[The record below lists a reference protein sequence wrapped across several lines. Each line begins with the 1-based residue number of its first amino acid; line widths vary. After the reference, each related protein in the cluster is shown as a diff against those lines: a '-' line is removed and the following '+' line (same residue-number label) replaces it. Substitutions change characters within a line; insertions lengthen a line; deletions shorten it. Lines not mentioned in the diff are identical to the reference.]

1 MAKAKK
7 EKAQDLGD
15 KDILKE
21 YGDVLHDPSSIIDR
35 PLEIISIGPKL
46 DIALGGGVPEGSLF
60 IMTGPEKV
68 GKTVTALTFCAN
80 AQKNHD
86 RKVYYANIEG
96 RLRKRDLNGIS
107 GLGLKPEEMQIIS
120 STEGNILSA
129 EKYLSIIDNIVH
141 TKPGSVAVVDSFSA
155 LSSEAELTGD
165 LADHQVMSVQK
176 ILAKFCRRISNALP
190 INRVTV
196 VGITHLMANLQR
208 FGRGK
213 AKIEKSG
220 GALKYQV
227 DVKLHASHSQPLM
240 QGDTQIGQTV
250 HWQITTSA
258 IGPPGQKVESHIRY
272 GKGIWKEM
280 ELTDLLLDFGLVSK
294 SGSWINLPDGEKVQ
308 GKVKLAAYLEE
319 NPDEYKKFEQQVFE
333 MVGIDNGNKI

>member
-1 MAKAKK
+1 MS
-7 EKAQDLGD
+7 
-15 KDILKE
+15 KDIIKE
-21 YGDVLHDPSSIIDR
+21 YGNVLHDPASITER
-35 PLEIISIGPKL
+35 PLEVLSVGPKL

-80 AQKNHD
+80 AQKHYE

-96 RLRKRDLNGIS
+96 RLKKRDLQGITDLS
-107 GLGLKPEEMQIIS
+107 LDAEKMQIIG

-141 TKPGSVAVVDSFSA
+141 TQPGSLAIVDSFSA
-155 LSSEAELTGD
+155 LSSESELTGD
-165 LADHQVMSVQK
+165 LSDMQVMSVQQV
-176 ILAKFCRRISNALP
+176 LAKFCRRISNVLP

-213 AKIEKSG
+213 TKVEKSG
-220 GALKYQV
+220 SALKYQV
-227 DVKLHASHSQPLM
+227 DVKLHASHSTALM

-280 ELTDLLLDFGLVSK
+280 EMADLMIDFGLISK
-294 SGSWINLPDGEKVQ
+294 AGAWLKLPNGEKIQ
-308 GKVKLAAYLEE
+308 GKVNLAKYLEE
-319 NPDEYKKFEQQVFE
+319 NPEEYNNFRKEVFE
-333 MVGIDNGNKI
+333 MVGIDYEN

>member
-1 MAKAKK
+1 MS
-7 EKAQDLGD
+7 
-15 KDILKE
+15 KDIIKE
-21 YGDVLHDPSSIIDR
+21 YGNVLHDPASITER
-35 PLEIISIGPKL
+35 PLEVLSVGPKL

-80 AQKNHD
+80 AQKHYE

-96 RLRKRDLNGIS
+96 RLKKRDLQGITDLS
-107 GLGLKPEEMQIIS
+107 LDAEKMQIIG

-141 TKPGSVAVVDSFSA
+141 TQPGSLAIVDSFSA
-155 LSSEAELTGD
+155 LSSESELTGD
-165 LADHQVMSVQK
+165 LSDMQVMSVQK
-176 ILAKFCRRISNALP
+176 VLAKFCRRISNVLP

-213 AKIEKSG
+213 AKVEKSG
-220 GALKYQV
+220 SALKYQV
-227 DVKLHASHSQPLM
+227 DVKLHASHSTALM

-280 ELTDLLLDFGLVSK
+280 EMADLMIDFGLISK
-294 SGSWINLPDGEKVQ
+294 AGAWLKLPNGEKIQ
-308 GKVKLAAYLEE
+308 GKVNLAKYLEE
-319 NPDEYKKFEQQVFE
+319 NPEEYNNFRKEVFE
-333 MVGIDNGNKI
+333 MVGIDYEN

>member
-1 MAKAKK
+1 MT
-7 EKAQDLGD
+7 
-15 KDILKE
+15 KDIIKE
-21 YGDVLHDPSSIIDR
+21 YGNVLHDPASITEKD
-35 PLEIISIGPKL
+35 LNVLSVSPKL

-68 GKTVTALTFCAN
+68 GKTVTALAFCSN
-80 AQKNHD
+80 AQRQYE
-86 RKVYYANIEG
+86 RKIYYANIEG
-96 RLRKRDLNGIS
+96 RLRKRDLEGIY
-107 GLGLKPEEMQIIS
+107 GLNIDPECMQIIG

-141 TKPGSVAVVDSFSA
+141 TQPGSLAVVDSFSA

-165 LADHQVMSVQK
+165 LADVQVMSVQK

-196 VGITHLMANLQR
+196 IGITHLMANIQK

-220 GALKYQV
+220 SALKYQV
-227 DVKLHASHSQPLM
+227 DVKLHATHSQPLM

-250 HWQITTSA
+250 HWQVMTSA

-272 GKGIWKEM
+272 GRGIWKEL
-280 ELTDLLLDFGLVSK
+280 ELADLMIDFGLVSK
-294 SGSWINLPDGEKVQ
+294 SGAWLKLPNDEKVH
-308 GKVKLAAYLEE
+308 GKANLAKYLEE
-319 NPDEYKKFEQQVFE
+319 NPKEYEDFKGKVFS
-333 MVGIDNGNKI
+333 MVGLTNED

>member
-1 MAKAKK
+1 MN
-7 EKAQDLGD
+7 
-15 KDILKE
+15 KDIIKE
-21 YGDVLHDPSSIIDR
+21 YGNVLHDPASITER
-35 PLEIISIGPKL
+35 PLEVLSVGPKL

-80 AQKNHD
+80 AQKHYE

-96 RLRKRDLNGIS
+96 RLKKRDLQGITDLS
-107 GLGLKPEEMQIIS
+107 LDAEKMQIIG

-141 TKPGSVAVVDSFSA
+141 TQPGSLAIVDSFSA
-155 LSSEAELTGD
+155 LSSESEFPGVLS
-165 LADHQVMSVQK
+165 HMQVMSVQK
-176 ILAKFCRRISNALP
+176 VLAKFCRRISNVLP

-213 AKIEKSG
+213 TKVEKSG
-220 GALKYQV
+220 SALKYQV
-227 DVKLHASHSQPLM
+227 DVKLHASHSTALM

-280 ELTDLLLDFGLVSK
+280 EMADLMIDFGLISK
-294 SGSWINLPDGEKVQ
+294 AGAWLKLPNGEKIQ
-308 GKVKLAAYLEE
+308 GKVNLAKYLEE
-319 NPDEYKKFEQQVFE
+319 NPEEYNNFRKEVFE
-333 MVGIDNGNKI
+333 MVGIDYEN

>member
-1 MAKAKK
+1 MS
-7 EKAQDLGD
+7 
-15 KDILKE
+15 KDIIKE
-21 YGDVLHDPSSIIDR
+21 YGNVLHDPASITER
-35 PLEIISIGPKL
+35 PLEVLSVGPKL

-80 AQKNHD
+80 AQKHYE

-96 RLRKRDLNGIS
+96 RLKKRDLQGITDLS
-107 GLGLKPEEMQIIS
+107 LDAEKMQIIG

-141 TKPGSVAVVDSFSA
+141 TQPGSLAIVDSFSA
-155 LSSEAELTGD
+155 LSSESELTGD
-165 LADHQVMSVQK
+165 LSDMQVMSVQK
-176 ILAKFCRRISNALP
+176 VLAKFCRRISNVLP

-213 AKIEKSG
+213 TKVEKSG
-220 GALKYQV
+220 SALKYQV
-227 DVKLHASHSQPLM
+227 DVKLHASHSTALM

-280 ELTDLLLDFGLVSK
+280 EMADLMIDFGLISK
-294 SGSWINLPDGEKVQ
+294 AGAWLKMPNGEKIQ
-308 GKVKLAAYLEE
+308 GKVNLAKYLEE
-319 NPDEYKKFEQQVFE
+319 NPEEYNNFRKEVFE
-333 MVGIDNGNKI
+333 MVGIDYEN

>member
-1 MAKAKK
+1 M
-7 EKAQDLGD
+7 
-15 KDILKE
+15 
-21 YGDVLHDPSSIIDR
+21 
-35 PLEIISIGPKL
+35 
-46 DIALGGGVPEGSLF
+46 PEGSLF

-80 AQKNHD
+80 AQKHYE

-96 RLRKRDLNGIS
+96 RLKKRDLQGITDLS
-107 GLGLKPEEMQIIS
+107 LDAEKMQIIG

-141 TKPGSVAVVDSFSA
+141 TQPGSLAIVDSFSA
-155 LSSEAELTGD
+155 LSSESELTGD
-165 LADHQVMSVQK
+165 LSDMQVMSVQK
-176 ILAKFCRRISNALP
+176 VLAKFCRRISNVLP

-213 AKIEKSG
+213 TKVEKSG
-220 GALKYQV
+220 SALKYQV
-227 DVKLHASHSQPLM
+227 DVKLHASHSTALM

-280 ELTDLLLDFGLVSK
+280 EMADLMIDFGLISK
-294 SGSWINLPDGEKVQ
+294 AGAWLKLPNGEKIQ
-308 GKVKLAAYLEE
+308 GKVNLAKYLEE
-319 NPDEYKKFEQQVFE
+319 NPEEYNNFRKEVFE
-333 MVGIDNGNKI
+333 MVGIDYEN

>member
-1 MAKAKK
+1 MN
-7 EKAQDLGD
+7 Q
-15 KDILKE
+15 DILKE
-21 YGDVLHDPSSIIDR
+21 YGDVLHDPATITDR
-35 PLEIISIGPKL
+35 PLEVISVGPKL

-80 AQKNHD
+80 AQKHYE
-86 RKVYYANIEG
+86 RSVYYANIEG
-96 RLRKRDLNGIS
+96 RLKKRDLEGITDLS
-107 GLGLKPEEMQIIS
+107 LDPDHMQIIG

-141 TKPGSVAVVDSFSA
+141 TKPGSIAVVDSFSA
-155 LSSEAELTGD
+155 LSSESELTGD
-165 LADHQVMSVQK
+165 LADVQVMSVQK
-176 ILAKFCRRISNALP
+176 VLAKFCRRISNALP

-196 VGITHLMANLQR
+196 VGVTHLMANVQR

-220 GALKYQV
+220 SALKYQV
-227 DVKLHASHSQPLM
+227 DVKLHATHAVPLM
-240 QGDTQIGQTV
+240 QGDSQIGQTI
-250 HWQITTSA
+250 HWQIVTSA

-280 ELTDLLLDFGLVSK
+280 ELADLMIDFGLVAK
-294 SGSWINLPDGEKVQ
+294 AGAWLKLPNDQKIQ
-308 GKVKLAAYLEE
+308 GKVNLAKYLEE
-319 NPDEYKKFEQQVFE
+319 NPEEYKDFEQQVFS
-333 MVGIDNGNKI
+333 MVGMGDEA

>member
-1 MAKAKK
+1 MS
-7 EKAQDLGD
+7 
-15 KDILKE
+15 KDIIKE
-21 YGDVLHDPSSIIDR
+21 YGNVLHDPASITER
-35 PLEIISIGPKL
+35 PLEVLSVGPKL

-80 AQKNHD
+80 AQKHYE
-86 RKVYYANIEG
+86 RKIYYANIEG
-96 RLRKRDLNGIS
+96 RLKKRDLEGITDLTLDS
-107 GLGLKPEEMQIIS
+107 EKMQIIG

-141 TKPGSVAVVDSFSA
+141 TQPGALAIVDSFSA
-155 LSSEAELTGD
+155 LSSESELTGNLED
-165 LADHQVMSVQK
+165 VQVMSVQK
-176 ILAKFCRRISNALP
+176 VLAKFCRRISNALP

-196 VGITHLMANLQR
+196 VGITHLMANMQR

-213 AKIEKSG
+213 TKVEKSG
-220 GALKYQV
+220 SALKYQV
-227 DVKLHASHSQPLM
+227 DVKLHASHSTPLM

-280 ELTDLLLDFGLVSK
+280 EMADLMIDFGLISK
-294 SGSWINLPDGEKVQ
+294 AGAWLKLPNGDKIQ
-308 GKVKLAAYLEE
+308 GKVNLAKYLEE
-319 NPDEYKKFEQQVFE
+319 NTEEYANFRKEVFD
-333 MVGIDNGNKI
+333 MVGINYED

>member
-1 MAKAKK
+1 MS
-7 EKAQDLGD
+7 
-15 KDILKE
+15 KDIIKE
-21 YGDVLHDPSSIIDR
+21 YGNVLHDPASITER
-35 PLEIISIGPKL
+35 PLEVLSVGPKL

-80 AQKNHD
+80 AQKRYE
-86 RKVYYANIEG
+86 RKIYYANIEG
-96 RLRKRDLNGIS
+96 RLKKRDLQGITDLS
-107 GLGLKPEEMQIIS
+107 LDAEKMQIIG

-141 TKPGSVAVVDSFSA
+141 TQPGALAIVDSFSA
-155 LSSEAELTGD
+155 LSSESELTGD
-165 LADHQVMSVQK
+165 LSDMQVMSVQK
-176 ILAKFCRRISNALP
+176 VLAKFCRRISNALP

-213 AKIEKSG
+213 AKVEKSG
-220 GALKYQV
+220 SALKYQV
-227 DVKLHASHSQPLM
+227 DVKLHASHSTALM

-280 ELTDLLLDFGLVSK
+280 EMADLMIDFGLISK
-294 SGSWINLPDGEKVQ
+294 AGAWLKLPNGEKIQ
-308 GKVKLAAYLEE
+308 GKVNLAKYLEE
-319 NPDEYKKFEQQVFE
+319 NPEEYNNFRKEVFE
-333 MVGIDNGNKI
+333 MVGIDYENEDD

>member
-1 MAKAKK
+1 MN
-7 EKAQDLGD
+7 
-15 KDILKE
+15 KDIIKE
-21 YGDVLHDPSSIIDR
+21 YGNVLHDPASITER
-35 PLEIISIGPKL
+35 PLEVLSVGPKL

-80 AQKNHD
+80 AQKHYE

-96 RLRKRDLNGIS
+96 RLKKRDLEGITDLTLDS
-107 GLGLKPEEMQIIS
+107 EKMQIIG

-141 TKPGSVAVVDSFSA
+141 TQPGSLAIVDSFSA
-155 LSSEAELTGD
+155 LSSESELTGNLED
-165 LADHQVMSVQK
+165 VQVMSVQK
-176 ILAKFCRRISNALP
+176 VLAKFCRRISNVLP

-196 VGITHLMANLQR
+196 VGITHLMANMNR

-213 AKIEKSG
+213 TKVEKSG
-220 GALKYQV
+220 SALKYQV
-227 DVKLHASHSQPLM
+227 DVKLHASHSTALM

-280 ELTDLLLDFGLVSK
+280 EMADLMIDFGLISK
-294 SGSWINLPDGEKVQ
+294 AGAWLKLPNGDKIQ
-308 GKVKLAAYLEE
+308 GKVNLAKYLEE
-319 NPDEYKKFEQQVFE
+319 NPEEYANFRKEVFD
-333 MVGIDNGNKI
+333 MVGIQYEN

>member
-1 MAKAKK
+1 MN
-7 EKAQDLGD
+7 
-15 KDILKE
+15 KDIIKE
-21 YGDVLHDPSSIIDR
+21 YGNVLHDPASITER
-35 PLEIISIGPKL
+35 PLEVLSVGPKL

-80 AQKNHD
+80 AQKHYE
-86 RKVYYANIEG
+86 RKIYYANIEG
-96 RLRKRDLNGIS
+96 RLKKRDLEGITDLTLDS
-107 GLGLKPEEMQIIS
+107 EKMQIIG

-141 TKPGSVAVVDSFSA
+141 TQPGSLAIVDSFSA
-155 LSSEAELTGD
+155 LSSESELTGNLED
-165 LADHQVMSVQK
+165 VQVMSVQK
-176 ILAKFCRRISNALP
+176 VLAKFCRRISNALP

-196 VGITHLMANLQR
+196 VGITHLMANMQR

-213 AKIEKSG
+213 TKVEKSG
-220 GALKYQV
+220 SALKYQV
-227 DVKLHASHSQPLM
+227 DVKLHASHSTPLM

-280 ELTDLLLDFGLVSK
+280 EMADLMIDFGLISK
-294 SGSWINLPDGEKVQ
+294 AGAWLKLPNGDKIQ
-308 GKVKLAAYLEE
+308 GKVNLAKYLEE
-319 NPDEYKKFEQQVFE
+319 NTEEYANFRKEVFD
-333 MVGIDNGNKI
+333 MVGINYED